1 MKAIYAGS
9 FDPFTNGHL
18 SVIKEAASIFDK
30 VFVVIALNSKKSRVF
45 HEADMFNA
53 MNDCITRCGIDN
65 AVVVPFDGL
74 IAELAKSLEVKYLV
88 RGIRNTNDFM
98 YEEEIAKFNSKI
110 NQSLSTIYL
119 RAKDDAV
126 SSSMVRE
133 LLLHDKDVS
142 DLVPE
147 DVLKIIQ
154 KERPLE

>member
-30 VFVVIALNSKKSRVF
+30 VFVVIALNSKKQRVF

-65 AVVVPFDGL
+65 AVVVPFNGL
-74 IAELAKSLEVKYLV
+74 IAEFAKTLEVKYLV

-110 NQSLSTIYL
+110 NQNLSTIYL

-133 LLLHDKDVS
+133 LLLHGKNVS

-147 DVLKIIQ
+147 EVLEII
-154 KERPLE
+154 

>member
-30 VFVVIALNSKKSRVF
+30 VFVVIALNSKKQRVF
-45 HEADMFNA
+45 YEADMFNA

-65 AVVVPFDGL
+65 AVVVPFNGL
-74 IAELAKSLEVKYLV
+74 IAEFAKTLEVKYLV

>member
-1 MKAIYAGS
+1 MAPVPQSANTQSANQIGVFS
-9 FDPFTNGHL
+9 PFN
-18 SVIKEAASIFDK
+18 
-30 VFVVIALNSKKSRVF
+30 
-45 HEADMFNA
+45 
-53 MNDCITRCGIDN
+53 
-65 AVVVPFDGL
+65 GL
-74 IAELAKSLEVKYLV
+74 IAEFAKTLEVKYLV